1 MIFQLK
7 HPSSSNFQSND
18 ADKEL
23 KYLLDYNSFTYEG
36 SGGHYSLQFRDH
48 GLVWNTEFQVI
59 GDRVMIWGMYP
70 FSCMNE
76 ARGNEFCNSVNLQTV
91 MGAFV
96 MYKAHLTYRTSADL
110 FDAFSST
117 ECLARAI
124 EYNANAVVHFWDR
137 ASKASNC
144 R

>member
-7 HPSSSNFQSND
+7 HPNSSNWQSSD

-23 KYLLDYNSFTYEG
+23 KYLFEYNSYTYMGEN
-36 SGGHYSLQFRDH
+36 GHYSLQFRDRGH
-48 GLVWNTEFQVI
+48 VWTTEFEVI
-59 GDRVMIWGMYP
+59 NDRVMIWGIYP
-70 FSCMNE
+70 FRCMDQNY
-76 ARGNEFCNSVNLQTV
+76 GNEFCNSVNLQSV

-96 MYKAHLTYRTSADL
+96 LYKAHLTYRTSADL

-117 ECLARAI
+117 ESLARAI
-124 EYNANAVVHFWDR
+124 EYNASVMVHFWNR
-137 ASKASNC
+137 ASEASKC